1 MIRPQTVSRYAS
13 MVKFSHTIFA
23 MPFALVGY
31 AYALQTTD
39 AEFSLLLL
47 VKVLLAMVFARN
59 TAMGFNRYAD
69 RRIDALNPR
78 TRNREIPAGI
88 ITPRRALIFVI
99 VNAALFLAV
108 ALWINRL
115 AFFLAPAALLVL
127 VGYSF
132 TTRFTAWCHIVLG
145 VALGIAPVGAYI
157 AVTGEI
163 AVFPVLLTGLVITW
177 CGGFDVIY
185 ALQDVEFDR
194 SHSLHSIPARF
205 GVRGGILISI
215 LLHLISVYAVV
226 VAGLYYGG
234 GTLYWI
240 GAGLFVGLLIFQHL
254 LVSPKNLS
262 RIGLAFGTT
271 NGIASVCYAAFT
283 IADLCF

>member
-78 TRNREIPAGI
+78 TRNREIPAGV

-115 AFFLAPAALLVL
+115 AFFLSPAALLVL
-127 VGYSF
+127 IGYSF
-132 TTRFTAWCHIVLG
+132 TKRFTAWCHIVLG

-254 LVSPKNLS
+254 SL
-262 RIGLAFGTT
+262 IH
-271 NGIASVCYAAFT
+271 I
-283 IADLCF
+283 

>member
-78 TRNREIPAGI
+78 TRNREIPAGV

-115 AFFLAPAALLVL
+115 AFFLSPAALLVL
-127 VGYSF
+127 IGYSF
-132 TTRFTAWCHIVLG
+132 TKRFTAWCHIVLG

-205 GVRGGILISI
+205 GVRGGILIS
-215 LLHLISVYAVV
+215 VYAVV

>member
-13 MVKFSHTIFA
+13 LVKFSHTIFA

-78 TRNREIPAGI
+78 NREIPAGV

-99 VNAALFLAV
+99 VNAALFMAV

-115 AFFLAPAALLVL
+115 AFFLSPAALLVL
-127 VGYSF
+127 IGYSF
-132 TTRFTAWCHIVLG
+132 TKRFTAWCHIVLG

>member
-132 TTRFTAWCHIVLG
+132 TKRFTAWCHIVLG

-240 GAGLFVGLLIFQHL
+240 GLLIFQHL

>member
-78 TRNREIPAGI
+78 TRNREIPAGV

-115 AFFLAPAALLVL
+115 AFFLSPAALLVL
-127 VGYSF
+127 IGYSF
-132 TTRFTAWCHIVLG
+132 TKRFTAWCHIVLG

-240 GAGLFVGLLIFQHL
+240 GAGLFFQHL

>member
-78 TRNREIPAGI
+78 TRNREIPAGV

-108 ALWINRL
+108 AL
-115 AFFLAPAALLVL
+115 LLI
-127 VGYSF
+127 GYSF
-132 TTRFTAWCHIVLG
+132 TKRFTAWCHIVLG

>member
-78 TRNREIPAGI
+78 TRNREIPAGV

-115 AFFLAPAALLVL
+115 AFFLSPAALLVL
-127 VGYSF
+127 MGMEQYRRQPMVQILCILAG
-132 TTRFTAWCHIVLG
+132 CG
-145 VALGIAPVGAYI
+145 VTWLIQSDFWVIGILLPVIFYWFRNEPLFMAIG
-157 AVTGEI
+157 
-163 AVFPVLLTGLVITW
+163 
-177 CGGFDVIY
+177 
-185 ALQDVEFDR
+185 
-194 SHSLHSIPARF
+194 
-205 GVRGGILISI
+205 GGILSAVDSAYFYGSAVLAYIPI
-215 LLHLISVYAVV
+215 LLYNGKRGNWHIKYFFYVFYPLQFLLLYLVRLWLTHGQWF
-226 VAGLYYGG
+226 AGFLEKS
-234 GTLYWI
+234 I
-240 GAGLFVGLLIFQHL
+240 
-254 LVSPKNLS
+254 
-262 RIGLAFGTT
+262 R
-271 NGIASVCYAAFT
+271 
-283 IADLCF
+283 